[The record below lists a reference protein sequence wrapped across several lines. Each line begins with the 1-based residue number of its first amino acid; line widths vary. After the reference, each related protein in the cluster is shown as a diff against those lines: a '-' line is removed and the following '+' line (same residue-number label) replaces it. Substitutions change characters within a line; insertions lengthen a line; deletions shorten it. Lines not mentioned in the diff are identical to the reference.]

1 MTRGGGKAFVFNG
14 PFVTSGAGSVQT
26 FIDLA
31 TWGAFVRDSSAT
43 FMDGASTSGNTQFIR
58 DAARNV
64 RRFEDRGDGNGKM
77 LLLEGSRKNWF
88 THSETFASWSAG
100 SASITNDYGPAPDGT
115 TTADRLQVASG
126 GSGANFSLS
135 GITPSIDWVG
145 TLYRRSPTGT
155 VSAQDLIG
163 ASSVWPSANNSLGTT
178 YERAVCAALPSNSS
192 TAVGMWVADARDWS
206 AFGGATAGARDE
218 VTWGRQLEQ
227 ASFASS
233 YIRSAAVGG
242 TTRAADLLSG
252 PISTVP
258 ATMINGT
265 FAFDIAPIFSSAGGI
280 RHATDQCIFSF
291 AEDDS
296 ERIFFVVSGGSIYIR
311 VVSGGATKVTSNAL
325 AFSAHQKLTITINAA
340 AGSISVSGATTG
352 NGTVTGTSWT
362 RTTGPTMYVGTR
374 QGGAQPLFARLG
386 PYSHTLPSTKI
397 VLFMLGQSN
406 MQVHNVTDKIWSE
419 VQKRYPNAKKLEYCV
434 GGTTL
439 AVDWAKSGGAQYAG
453 AVSTWTAA
461 YAADPDLANCTP
473 IIVWGQGETDASNN
487 AYAAAYATNLA
498 AFFVNFESDVPFFA
512 GCKKVIHKLWPTNGL
527 EYPGDDSCRSG
538 RIPGCSSNDC
548 IAH

>member
-206 AFGGATAGARDE
+206 AFGGSTATEAAVHLASDSSPVGPFGDSWLAVDPPVLVE
-218 VTWGRQLEQ
+218 LQ
-227 ASFASS
+227 AVPWADRCSDQ
-233 YIRSAAVGG
+233 RSA
-242 TTRAADLLSG
+242 D
-252 PISTVP
+252 P
-258 ATMINGT
+258 
-265 FAFDIAPIFSSAGGI
+265 F
-280 RHATDQCIFSF
+280 
-291 AEDDS
+291 
-296 ERIFFVVSGGSIYIR
+296 
-311 VVSGGATKVTSNAL
+311 
-325 AFSAHQKLTITINAA
+325 
-340 AGSISVSGATTG
+340 
-352 NGTVTGTSWT
+352 
-362 RTTGPTMYVGTR
+362 
-374 QGGAQPLFARLG
+374 
-386 PYSHTLPSTKI
+386 
-397 VLFMLGQSN
+397 LGQSGHHHSQAALVGDPEG
-406 MQVHNVTDKIWSE
+406 QVEPFPLVPE
-419 VQKRYPNAKKLEYCV
+419 V
-434 GGTTL
+434 G
-439 AVDWAKSGGAQYAG
+439 VDWRSIRVWE
-453 AVSTWTAA
+453 AV
-461 YAADPDLANCTP
+461 PKH
-473 IIVWGQGETDASNN
+473 I
-487 AYAAAYATNLA
+487 
-498 AFFVNFESDVPFFA
+498 
-512 GCKKVIHKLWPTNGL
+512 WPAL
-527 EYPGDDSCRSG
+527 FYLSEHMR
-538 RIPGCSSNDC
+538 RR
-548 IAH
+548 